1 VFALRRTARAV
12 SSSVGTLGASFLERG
27 RASLT
32 PAGAPLKTQTRAM
45 AGITIDTINQNVKD
59 MQYAVR
65 GAIVAKAGEIEA
77 DLAANPGKYPFDKIV
92 MCNIGNPQSLG
103 QKPITFYR
111 QVLALCDYPE
121 VRPATDPRTAPA
133 SPRAPRRAVARPTR
147 GTRASAR
154 GDPPTPRARARLHAS
169 RRDPTRP
176 FSARRELEQRLR
188 ADPGVIL

>member
-1 VFALRRTARAV
+1 
-12 SSSVGTLGASFLERG
+12 
-27 RASLT
+27 
-32 PAGAPLKTQTRAM
+32 M

-92 MCNIGNPQSLG
+92 MCSIGNPQSLG

-147 GTRASAR
+147 GTRVSAR
-154 GDPPTPRARARLHAS
+154 GDPPPELAPPPRLAPRSDASLFGTTRTSAAPPRTPA
-169 RRDPTRP
+169 
-176 FSARRELEQRLR
+176 
-188 ADPGVIL
+188 